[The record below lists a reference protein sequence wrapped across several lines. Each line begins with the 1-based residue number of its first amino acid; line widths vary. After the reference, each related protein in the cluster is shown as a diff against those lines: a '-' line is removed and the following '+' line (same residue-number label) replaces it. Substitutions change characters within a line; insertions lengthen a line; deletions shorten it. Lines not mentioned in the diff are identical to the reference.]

1 MGFKD
6 TMKNAKKK
14 FKKGGKGEAQPE
26 GKPSFKDIAAKGFK
40 K

>member
-14 FKKGGKGEAQPE
+14 FKKGAKPE
-26 GKPSFKDIAAKGFK
+26 GKPSFKDIAAKGCK

>member
-14 FKKGGKGEAQPE
+14 FKKGDKQPE
-26 GKPSFKDIAAKGFK
+26 GKPGFK
-40 K
+40 EIASKCKK